1 MSQQPCS
8 NCYSNCVEITSDK
21 CVKYTG
27 VDIEVLGIQNGDSI
41 NYVTSAIAGF
51 LTSVLDGS
59 GIKYELEPEN
69 LCTIISDSFVDCT
82 DITQKDISNAL
93 AAAICAI
100 DTRVTALENYNTAL
114 DADYTIPCAEIAV
127 TGNEGTRAVL
137 QAVVNQLCTVTT
149 DLDALELNV
158 ATNYVLIADID
169 QYIENY
175 ITNNSGGATAQR
187 DKMVPFTVVEYY
199 GPLTV
204 FDASGAGLDDVD
216 GVDWS
221 QIYLCNGDNGT
232 PDKRGRI
239 AVGTTSGMGGGAFP
253 SATDPLISG
262 NPTYNLY
269 TTTGTNTVTLQTS
282 QIPAHSH
289 NITIDPAGEHS
300 HFCFADVSDNETI
313 SSTLATARRFRDGDF
328 SENYSLRATTGNV
341 QDVGP
346 TNTEADHTHNA
357 TATSS
362 GGGGS
367 HNNIPPVL
375 ACHYIMY
382 IPTV

>member
-1 MSQQPCS
+1 MASICS
-8 NCYSNCVEITSDK
+8 NCYSNCTEITSDK

-27 VDIEVLGIQNGDSI
+27 VDIEVLGIKNGDSI
-41 NYVTSAIAGF
+41 NYVTAAIAGF
-51 LTSVLDGS
+51 LTSTLDGS
-59 GIKYELEPEN
+59 GIKYELDPEN
-69 LCTIISDSFVDCT
+69 VCAIISNELTDCT

-93 AAAICAI
+93 ASVICAI
-100 DTRVTALENYNTAL
+100 DTRVTNLENYNTAL
-114 DADYTIPCAEIAV
+114 DADYTIPCSEIDV
-127 TGNEGTRAVL
+127 TGNEGTRSVL

-158 ATNYVLIADID
+158 ATNYVLISDID

-175 ITNNSGGATAQR
+175 ITNNSPSITAQR

-204 FDASGAGLDDVD
+204 FDASGAGLPDVG

-239 AVGTTSGMGGGAFP
+239 AVGTTSGMGGGSFP
-253 SATDPLISG
+253 TETDPLISG

-269 TTTGTNTVTLQTS
+269 TTTGTNTVTLQTA

-289 NITIDPAGEHS
+289 NITIDPEGEHS
-300 HFCFADVSDNETI
+300 HFCFANVSDNEAI
-313 SSTLATARRFRDGDF
+313 SSTLATARRFRDGDN
-328 SENYSLRATTGNV
+328 SENYSLRSSTGST

-346 TNTEADHTHNA
+346 TNTEPDHIHDA
-357 TATSS
+357 TADST
-362 GGGGS
+362 GGGAS

-382 IPTV
+382 IPTT